1 MKTSIHSSP
10 RSAPLPLL
18 LLLLA
23 ALLLLTAAVH
33 AVDEP
38 KVGGLTKI
46 KHVGSNKEVQE
57 LGRFSVGEY
66 NDRLRGRDANP
77 LAFVKVVE
85 AQQQVV
91 EGMQYYLKIAVA
103 APDGSHKIYNA
114 VVWDR
119 PWLKSRQ
126 VMSFTPSTK

>member
-46 KHVGSNKEVQE
+46 KHVESNEEVQE

-66 NDRLRGRDANP
+66 NNRLRGRDAKP

-85 AQQQVV
+85 GQQQVV

-103 APDGSHKIYNA
+103 APTAPQDLRCRRLGQALAQISPAH
-114 VVWDR
+114 V
-119 PWLKSRQ
+119 LHSLH
-126 VMSFTPSTK
+126 

>member
-1 MKTSIHSSP
+1 MKTPIHSSP
-10 RSAPLPLL
+10 QSAPLL

-23 ALLLLTAAVH
+23 LLLLLTAAVH
-33 AVDEP
+33 AEHEP
-38 KVGGLTKI
+38 K
-46 KHVGSNKEVQE
+46 E

-66 NDRLRGRDANP
+66 NNRLRGREAKP

-103 APDGSHKIYNA
+103 APDGSHKIYDA

-126 VMSFTPSTK
+126 LMSFTPSTK